1 MKILIIEDDKAIVE
15 LVSLSFQVGWP
26 EVELISS
33 HLGKEGI
40 ELVES
45 ESPDIVI
52 LDLGLPDISGFE
64 VLRGLR
70 RFTTVPI
77 VILTVRSEEA
87 DVVKALEWGADEY
100 IIKPFRQLE
109 LLARIKSLMR
119 RQYLVDKDMPTVCG
133 PFRFDRS
140 MRRVFYGSR
149 EIFLTTTESLILY
162 QLAKNAGQ
170 VVSYSNLI
178 NAVWGDFYPD
188 AVDALRVYIRHLRE
202 KIEKDPG
209 QPQIITTKTGIGY
222 LMPKQE
228 WSLPKQIFSP
238 TS

>member
-1 MKILIIEDDKAIVE
+1 MKILIIEDDRAIVE
-15 LVSLSFQVGWP
+15 LISLSFQVGWP
-26 EVELISS
+26 EAELISS

-45 ESPDIVI
+45 RCPDIVI

-70 RFTTVPI
+70 RFTAVPI

-119 RQYLVDKDMPTVCG
+119 RQYLV
-133 PFRFDRS
+133 PFP
-140 MRRVFYGSR
+140 
-149 EIFLTTTESLILY
+149 L
-162 QLAKNAGQ
+162 
-170 VVSYSNLI
+170 
-178 NAVWGDFYPD
+178 
-188 AVDALRVYIRHLRE
+188 
-202 KIEKDPG
+202 
-209 QPQIITTKTGIGY
+209 
-222 LMPKQE
+222 
-228 WSLPKQIFSP
+228 
-238 TS
+238 